1 MVYNHSTV
9 SAAVGH
15 LSEEIVKTP
24 SKDLNF
30 PVCLDLTYR
39 IKEVMDNESSSIH
52 DIAQVV
58 KTDPLTSS
66 KLIGLANSALFY
78 GASKVKDIESAVN
91 RLGIIKVRN
100 LSTAIAISQFTSSEN
115 MEHFSPLAK
124 QIWRHSVC
132 TAVAAERIALRFTKF
147 NPQQAFYLGLIH
159 DIGAFY
165 LLYRASEYTVLQSSI
180 GEVTNVA
187 KSWHTGLG
195 ILLLMSLG
203 VPEDIAMSI
212 KKMQNIEENVPIPPS
227 NMGEVLYI
235 ANAMASRINYWEEAN
250 QEAYPLPSA
259 YVEMI
264 PEISLETDK
273 MIAGLL

>member
-9 SAAVGH
+9 SAAIGH

-115 MEHFSPLAK
+115 MEHFSPWQNKSGVIRFVPLSLL
-124 QIWRHSVC
+124 SV
-132 TAVAAERIALRFTKF
+132 LRF
-147 NPQQAFYLGLIH
+147 A
-159 DIGAFY
+159 
-165 LLYRASEYTVLQSSI
+165 
-180 GEVTNVA
+180 
-187 KSWHTGLG
+187 
-195 ILLLMSLG
+195 
-203 VPEDIAMSI
+203 
-212 KKMQNIEENVPIPPS
+212 
-227 NMGEVLYI
+227 
-235 ANAMASRINYWEEAN
+235 
-250 QEAYPLPSA
+250 LPSSTRNKRSTLA
-259 YVEMI
+259 
-264 PEISLETDK
+264 
-273 MIAGLL
+273 